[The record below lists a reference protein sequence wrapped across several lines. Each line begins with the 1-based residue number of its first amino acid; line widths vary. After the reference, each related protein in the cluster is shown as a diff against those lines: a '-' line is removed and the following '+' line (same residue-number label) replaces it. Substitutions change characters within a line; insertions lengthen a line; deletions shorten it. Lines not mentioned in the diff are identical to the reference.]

1 MNDLYLVE
9 KEKNFEIF
17 NNSNKNMVIQIL
29 IILSQSY
36 KL

>member
-1 MNDLYLVE
+1 MNDLYLIK
-9 KEKNFEIF
+9 KEKKFLIIAT
-17 NNSNKNMVIQIL
+17 KIMIQIL

>member
-9 KEKNFEIF
+9 KEKNLKFLIIAT
-17 NNSNKNMVIQIL
+17 KIMIQIL